1 MAKTGDVLENPGA
14 GERIVFRVAA
24 AETGGAYT
32 QFDQYLLKPRAGY
45 SPTHIH
51 LRTDER
57 FEVISGTAAYTLG
70 GLHRTA
76 GPGEVVEVPRGTLHR
91 NPWNRAGGEL
101 HLLRTVTPPSGA
113 ELFYETFYGL
123 AGDGK
128 DLDFWQAALTSH
140 YIHSETYFFPPN
152 VPIPIQ
158 RAALPLV
165 AWLARLKGY
174 RPYYPKYTQGEL

>member
-1 MAKTGDVLENPGA
+1 MAKVGDVLEHPKA
-14 GERIVFRVAA
+14 GERIVFREVSAD
-24 AETGGAYT
+24 TGGAYSR
-32 QFDQYLLKPRAGY
+32 FDQFLLKPRAGY

-51 LRTDER
+51 LRTEER

-70 GLHRTA
+70 GRDLTA

-91 NPWNRAGGEL
+91 NPWNRDGGEL

-123 AGDGK
+123 ARDGK
-128 DLDFWQAALTSH
+128 GLDLWQAALTSH
-140 YIHSETYFFPPN
+140 HIRSETYFFPPN

-165 AWLARLKGY
+165 AWLARLRGY
-174 RPYYPKYTQGEL
+174 RPYYPEYTQDEA